1 MIILIGFKHV
11 GKTTL
16 GRMLAQRLGQ
26 IFYDLDELITQ
37 KTGKTPRELHTKNPT
52 EFRKIERQVLE
63 EFLQTQSEGVLA
75 VGGGASCART
85 ENHTFIHIKAD
96 SEIVWQRI
104 QESGS
109 KLFSTHEDFEK
120 TWAERAPIYEERA
133 TLTWELGRET
143 PNFDENTHLTAVIGN
158 PIGHSLSPILHNT
171 AYKNLNF
178 NAQML
183 AFSAE
188 KLENLWPFLEMLKVE
203 MLAVT
208 APFKA
213 EIAPPKIANT
223 LILKNGNWEAHNTD
237 PIGIEAALGDLQ
249 LDGQIAVILGAG
261 GAAHA
266 VAEVLQKRQA
276 QIYIVNRSLE
286 RAQELQKKFPS
297 KIISADEIPENTK
310 LIVNA
315 TPTPDPLENPPP
327 AAHGFDLLYRPK
339 LTSFLQ
345 KFAPMHRHYGLTMLA
360 AQGLEQIRLYT
371 GHALSLEDYLPT
383 LEHGA

>member
-16 GRMLAQRLGQ
+16 GRRLAARLGQ
-26 IFYDLDELITQ
+26 NFYDLDELVTQ
-37 KTGKTPRELHTKNPT
+37 KTGKTPRELHGEDAEK
-52 EFRKIERQVLE
+52 FREIESQVLE
-63 EFLQTQSEGVLA
+63 DFLQTEPEGVLA
-75 VGGGASCART
+75 LGGGTSCARA
-85 ENHTFIHIKAD
+85 ENHTFIHVKAD
-96 SEIVWQRI
+96 PEVVWKRI

-109 KLFSTHEDFEK
+109 KLFPTHEAFEQA
-120 TWAERAPIYEERA
+120 WHERAKIYESLA
-133 TLTWELGRET
+133 TLTWELGKFT
-143 PNFDENTHLTAVIGN
+143 PDFNKNTKLTAVIGN

-223 LILKNGNWEAHNTD
+223 LIKKNNEWEAFNTD
-237 PIGIEAALGDLQ
+237 PIGIEAALGDLDLNNQ
-249 LDGQIAVILGAG
+249 PAVILGAG

-266 VAEVLQKRQA
+266 VAEILQKRCA
-276 QIYIVNRSLE
+276 KIFIVNRSLE

-297 KIISADEIPENTK
+297 QIITAEQIPEDVK
-310 LIVNA
+310 LIINA
-315 TPTPDPLENPPP
+315 TPNPDPLSNPPP
-327 AAHGFDLLYRPK
+327 SAHGFDLLYRPK
-339 LTSFLQ
+339 ITPFLQ
-345 KFAPMHRHYGLTMLA
+345 KFAPDRRHYGLTMLV

-371 GHALSLEDYLPT
+371 GHPLSLEDYSPL
-383 LEHGA
+383 LEYEC